1 MAKIK
6 NPRNGSVVIRIG
18 SSTFNFTTDG
28 TGSAVTAKMMDQ
40 MVKIKQAGGDFDYCA
55 GYPKKGDA
63 FIAVRK
69 GMRPEQFPELMQ
81 SHKEA
86 A

>member
-1 MAKIK
+1 MNTVKIK

-63 FIAVRK
+63 FIAIRK
-69 GMRPEQFPELMQ
+69 GRRPEQFPELM
-81 SHKEA
+81 EA
-86 A
+86 AA